1 MLKVE
6 GITKIFG
13 RTVAAGNLSFT
24 CQEQEFLV
32 IFGPAGAGKSTTLRL
47 VAGINT
53 PDRGAIFFR
62 GEDIT
67 SVAPENRNMSMVFE
81 NYALYSH
88 LTVFENLAFPLR
100 ARKIQDVEVKQRV
113 QKIADVL
120 GLAATLDRRPGFLSG
135 GQRQRVALGRG
146 LIREANIYLLDE
158 PISHLDARLRLAMRA
173 ELKAICSEKK
183 ATVIHV
189 THDYREAMA
198 LADRVIVMNKGKMMQ
213 HDTPDRVFRY
223 PVNEFVASF
232 VGDPPMS
239 FLDVEYR
246 QDDRGFVIPES
257 GAVIPAVPEHLAY
270 ASQNKFEGRMRLGVR
285 AAEISLSACRDDLH
299 LVAGEVYVVESQGHR
314 SLVTVKVGK
323 NLIQVAVKPDELWN
337 VKDTAWLKLGADNL
351 HIFVNGTAV
360 HHPQAGLRSAA

>member
-1 MLKVE
+1 MLRVE

-13 RTVAAGNLSFT
+13 RTVAVGNLSFT

-53 PDRGAIFFR
+53 PDRGRVHFR
-62 GEDIT
+62 QEDIT

-100 ARKIQDVEVKQRV
+100 ARKIQDAEVKQRV
-113 QKIADVL
+113 QKMAEVL
-120 GLAATLDRRPGFLSG
+120 GLAGMLDRRPGFLSG

-146 LIREANIYLLDE
+146 LIREADIYLLDE

-198 LADRVIVMNKGKMMQ
+198 LADRVIVLNKGKMMQ

-223 PVNEFVASF
+223 PVNDFVAIF

-239 FLDVEYR
+239 FLDVEYQ
-246 QDDRGFVIPES
+246 QDEKGFAIS
-257 GAVIPAVPEHLAY
+257 GTDFIIPAAPEHLALAAQKKY
-270 ASQNKFEGRMRLGVR
+270 EGSVRLGMR
-285 AAEISLSACRDDLH
+285 AAEISLSSYKDDMH
-299 LVAGEVYVVESQGHR
+299 VVGGEVYVTESQGHR

-323 NLIQVAVKPDELWN
+323 NLIQVAINPDEVWN
-337 VKDTAWLKLGADNL
+337 VKDTTWLQLGANNL
-351 HIFVNGTAV
+351 HIFINGNAV
-360 HHPQAGLRSAA
+360 HHPEAGLL